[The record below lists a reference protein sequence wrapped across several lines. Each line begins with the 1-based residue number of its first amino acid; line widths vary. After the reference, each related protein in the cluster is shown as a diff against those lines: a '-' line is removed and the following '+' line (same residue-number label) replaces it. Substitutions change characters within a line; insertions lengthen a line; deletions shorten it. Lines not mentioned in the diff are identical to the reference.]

1 MNTPKM
7 KSTFFGGLLAAAAT
21 TLAAHADI
29 VYSGPINAT
38 VNLGSTYTMSI
49 TEGGSTHSWE
59 IGILQAGPSVSYFTP
74 ITISTGVG
82 ATILM
87 PLQANRFEFGE
98 GIGAADF
105 FNTFPTGGTANANL
119 TLHNYNNGSGMF
131 PEFGVNQYAGF
142 SFGGPFGTAY
152 FGWASFTMAGPN
164 SVTLNDFAYNNGSIG
179 AGMLVPAP
187 GAIALLGLVGRVGGR
202 RRA

>member
-1 MNTPKM
+1 M

-49 TEGGSTHSWE
+49 TEGGSTYSWE
-59 IGILQAGPSVSYFTP
+59 IGILEAGPFATYSYFTP
-74 ITISTGVG
+74 TTISTGVG
-82 ATILM
+82 AMILM
-87 PLQANRFEFGE
+87 PLQANRYEFEE
-98 GIGAADF
+98 GIGSADF
-105 FNTFPTGGTANANL
+105 FNTFPTGGTANLNL
-119 TLHNYNNGSGMF
+119 TLHNYTNGSGMF
-131 PEFGVNQYAGF
+131 PAFGVNQYAGF
-142 SFGGPFGTAY
+142 CFGGVAGTTY

-179 AGMLVPAP
+179 AGMIIPAP
-187 GAIALLGLVGRVGGR
+187 GAIALLGLVGLVGGR

>member
-1 MNTPKM
+1 M
-7 KSTFFGGLLAAAAT
+7 KNKLFGGLLAAAAT

-38 VNLGSTYTMSI
+38 VNIGSTYTMSI
-49 TEGGSTHSWE
+49 TEGGSTYSWQ
-59 IGILQAGPSVSYFTP
+59 IGIVQAGPSATYSYFTP
-74 ITISTGVG
+74 TTISTGV
-82 ATILM
+82 AAMILM
-87 PLQANRFEFGE
+87 PLQANRFEFEE
-98 GIGAADF
+98 GIGQEDF
-105 FNTFPTGGTANANL
+105 FNTFPTGGTANFNL
-119 TLHNYNNGSGMF
+119 TLHNYTDGSGMF
-131 PEFGVNQYAGF
+131 PAFGVNQYAGF

-179 AGMLVPAP
+179 AGMLIPAP
-187 GAIALLGLVGRVGGR
+187 GAIALLGLVGLVGGR